1 MDILD
6 FFAVIISAL
15 LIAAGMQ
22 SVIIYCEL
30 CEASYA
36 EVGFFAIFLGGAVN
50 YLSAKINL

>member
-6 FFAVIISAL
+6 IFAVIISAL
-15 LIAAGMQ
+15 LIAIGMQ

-30 CEASYA
+30 CDPSYA
-36 EVGFFAIFLGGAVN
+36 EVGFGAIFLGGAVN